1 MNETK
6 HEARQ
11 ALMRRAM
18 GALCAVG
25 VAGTLLAPAAAFA
38 EVQTNTDG
46 ETIITVQADTSN
58 IAFTVPTTIPLSV
71 QADGSLIVASEDEFK
86 ITNKSPFDIH
96 VTGIT
101 VTSEDGWNI
110 VASASASPNDNS
122 IDLAIGPSGNAA
134 DASEAIQAG
143 GVSLSD
149 NAAWNMGYAGSAEDS
164 INLTCSGNVSHV
176 TKDLQTASKVATITW
191 TVAAGQAGGE

>member
-1 MNETK
+1 
-6 HEARQ
+6 
-11 ALMRRAM
+11 MRRAM

-25 VAGTLLAPAAAFA
+25 VAGTLLAPTAAFA
-38 EVQTNTDG
+38 ANTTEV
-46 ETIITVQADTSN
+46 TVEADTSN

>member
-1 MNETK
+1 
-6 HEARQ
+6 
-11 ALMRRAM
+11 MRRAM

-25 VAGTLLAPAAAFA
+25 VAGALLAPTAAFA
-38 EVQTNTDG
+38 ANTTEV
-46 ETIITVQADTSN
+46 TVEADTSN

-71 QADGSLIVASEDEFK
+71 QADGSLIVASGDEFK

-101 VTSEDGWNI
+101 VKSEDGWNI

>member
-1 MNETK
+1 MNGTK

-25 VAGTLLAPAAAFA
+25 VAGTLLAPTAAFA
-38 EVQTNTDG
+38 ANTTEV
-46 ETIITVQADTSN
+46 TVEADTSN
-58 IAFTVPTTIPLSV
+58 IKVEVPTQIPFLV
-71 QADGSLIVASEDEFK
+71 QADGSLITASEKTFS
-86 ITNKSPFDIH
+86 IVNMSQFDVH
-96 VTGIT
+96 VTNMQ
-101 VTSEDGWNI
+101 VDAENDWNI
-110 VASASASPNDNS
+110 VASAASSSNDNS
-122 IDLAIGPSGNAA
+122 IDFSIGPKE
-134 DASEAIQAG
+134 DQIKASEALGSGIDI
-143 GVSLSD
+143 SSRPE
-149 NAAWNMGYAGSAEDS
+149 WNLGYQGSETQS

>member
-6 HEARQ
+6 HETRQ

-25 VAGTLLAPAAAFA
+25 VAGTLLAPTAAFA
-38 EVQTNTDG
+38 ANTTEV
-46 ETIITVQADTSN
+46 TVEADTSN
-58 IAFTVPTTIPLSV
+58 IKVEVPTQIPFLV
-71 QADGSLIVASEDEFK
+71 QANGSLITASEKTFS
-86 ITNKSPFDIH
+86 IVNMSQFDVH
-96 VTGIT
+96 VTNMQ
-101 VTSEDGWNI
+101 VDAENDWNI
-110 VASASASPNDNS
+110 VASAASSSNDNS
-122 IDLAIGPSGNAA
+122 IDFSIGPTE
-134 DASEAIQAG
+134 DQIKASEALGSGIDI
-143 GVSLSD
+143 SSRPE
-149 NAAWNMGYAGSAEDS
+149 WNLGYQGSETQS

>member
-1 MNETK
+1 
-6 HEARQ
+6 
-11 ALMRRAM
+11 MRRAM

-25 VAGTLLAPAAAFA
+25 VAGALLAPTAAFA
-38 EVQTNTDG
+38 ANTTEV
-46 ETIITVQADTSN
+46 TVEADTSN

-101 VTSEDGWNI
+101 VKSEDGWNI
-110 VASASASPNDNS
+110 VASASASSNDNS

>member
-6 HEARQ
+6 HETRQ

-25 VAGTLLAPAAAFA
+25 VAGALLAPTAAFA
-38 EVQTNTDG
+38 ANTTEV
-46 ETIITVQADTSN
+46 TVEADTSN

-101 VTSEDGWNI
+101 VKSEDGWNI
-110 VASASASPNDNS
+110 VASASASSNDNS

>member
-1 MNETK
+1 MNGTK
-6 HEARQ
+6 HETRQ

-25 VAGTLLAPAAAFA
+25 VAGTLLAPTAAFA

-86 ITNKSPFDIH
+86 ITNESPFDIH
-96 VTGIT
+96 VTGMA
-101 VTSEDGWNI
+101 VQSEDGWAVMADAKN
-110 VASASASPNDNS
+110 SSTDNS
-122 IDLAIGPSGNAA
+122 ISLKIGPSSSMQDISKAN
-134 DASEAIQAG
+134 G
-143 GVSLSD
+143 GSIDLSSD
-149 NAAWNMGYAGSAEDS
+149 AAWNMGYADSGTDS

>member
-6 HEARQ
+6 HETRQ

-25 VAGTLLAPAAAFA
+25 VAGALLAPTAAFA
-38 EVQTNTDG
+38 ANTTEV
-46 ETIITVQADTSN
+46 TVEADTSN

-101 VTSEDGWNI
+101 VKSEDGWNI
-110 VASASASPNDNS
+110 VASARASSNDNS
-122 IDLAIGPSGNAA
+122 IDLAIGPSCKAA
-134 DASEAIQAG
+134 DVSEAIQAG

>member
-1 MNETK
+1 MNGTK

-25 VAGTLLAPAAAFA
+25 VAGTLLAPTAAFA
-38 EVQTNTDG
+38 ANTTEV
-46 ETIITVQADTSN
+46 TVEADTSN
-58 IAFTVPTTIPLSV
+58 IKVEVPTQIPFLV
-71 QADGSLIVASEDEFK
+71 QADGSLITASEKTFS
-86 ITNKSPFDIH
+86 IVNMSQFDVH
-96 VTGIT
+96 VTNMQ
-101 VTSEDGWNI
+101 VDAENDWNI
-110 VASASASPNDNS
+110 VASAASSSNDNS
-122 IDLAIGPSGNAA
+122 IDFSIGPKE
-134 DASEAIQAG
+134 DQIKASEALGSGIDI
-143 GVSLSD
+143 SSRPE
-149 NAAWNMGYAGSAEDS
+149 WNLGYHGSETQS

>member
-6 HEARQ
+6 HETRQ

-25 VAGTLLAPAAAFA
+25 VAGALLAPTAAFA
-38 EVQTNTDG
+38 ANTTEV
-46 ETIITVQADTSN
+46 TVEADTSN
-58 IAFTVPTTIPLSV
+58 IKVEVPTQIPFLV
-71 QADGSLIVASEDEFK
+71 QADGSLITASEKTFS
-86 ITNKSPFDIH
+86 IVNMSQFDVH
-96 VTGIT
+96 VTNMQ
-101 VTSEDGWNI
+101 VDAENDWNI
-110 VASASASPNDNS
+110 VASAASSSNDNS
-122 IDLAIGPSGNAA
+122 IDFSIGPKE
-134 DASEAIQAG
+134 DQIKASEALGSGIDI
-143 GVSLSD
+143 SSRPE
-149 NAAWNMGYAGSAEDS
+149 WNLGYQGSETQS

>member
-1 MNETK
+1 
-6 HEARQ
+6 
-11 ALMRRAM
+11 MRRAM

-25 VAGTLLAPAAAFA
+25 VAGALLAPTAAFA
-38 EVQTNTDG
+38 ANTTEV
-46 ETIITVQADTSN
+46 TVEADTSN

-110 VASASASPNDNS
+110 VASASASSNDNS

-164 INLTCSGNVSHV
+164 INLTCLGNVSHV

>member
-6 HEARQ
+6 HETRQ

-86 ITNKSPFDIH
+86 ITNESPFDIH
-96 VTGIT
+96 VTGMA
-101 VTSEDGWNI
+101 VKSLDDWNI
-110 VASASASPNDNS
+110 VADAEQSNNDNS
-122 IDLAIGPSGNAA
+122 IDFKIGPLG
-134 DASEAIQAG
+134 SEAEAASATKG
-143 GVSLSD
+143 GGLDLSD
-149 NAAWNMGYAGSAEDS
+149 NEGWNMGHKKSGSES
-164 INLTCSGNVSHV
+164 ISLQCSGHVARV
-176 TKDLQTASKVATITW
+176 TKDLQSANRVAQITW